1 MAQKG
6 QNRGNRSRCR
16 KSATMPALLPHRQA
30 GAPPPRDRQAGLD
43 WFRGEA
49 GQALLASEG
58 EAVRRVLAACPA
70 RPWLWLGVPA
80 AVAPVPGRGLVLRP
94 AAGGGW
100 HGSLRCGLPLP
111 LASESLGAIL
121 LQHVLD
127 DEDADPGL
135 LQECMRV
142 LAPGGTLWLAGLNPW
157 APYRLRWAGTGLRAR
172 TPGGWQLALRRAGLP
187 AGAVQLQWLGPVW
200 ETCPGPAGVGAR
212 DLLRGGLALTV
223 SKRVQAGVREGGLRV
238 LRWRPQAAPV
248 AGSAGHAAGAA
259 ARR

>member
-1 MAQKG
+1 
-6 QNRGNRSRCR
+6 
-16 KSATMPALLPHRQA
+16 MPALLPHRQA
-30 GAPPPRDRQAGLD
+30 GTPLPPGRPAGLE
-43 WFRGEA
+43 WFGGEA
-49 GQALLASEG
+49 GQALLASED

-70 RPWLWLGVPA
+70 RPWLWLGVPG
-80 AVAPVPGRGLVLRP
+80 AVAPVPRRGLVLRP
-94 AAGGGW
+94 VAGGW
-100 HGSLRCGLPLP
+100 QGSLRCGLPLP
-111 LASESLGAIL
+111 LATESLGAIL

-127 DEDADPGL
+127 DGDADPEL

-172 TPGGWQLALRRAGLP
+172 TPGAWQLALRRAGLP
-187 AGAVQLQWLGPVW
+187 VGAVQLQWLGPVW
-200 ETCPGPAGVGAR
+200 DPRPGPAGVGAR
-212 DLLRGGLALTV
+212 DLLRSGLALTA

-238 LRWRPQAAPV
+238 LRWRPRAAPV